1 MRVHF
6 VLIALLVM
14 SSQAQEKIPVEIE
27 TPHGTVAWKE
37 LPREKDGKIAQ
48 FLRELTPKELESLK
62 SDAKQAGPFVVRYA
76 PNAKETEHPL
86 DEFDFAFAG
95 WLASDDP
102 NKESSDRVIRILG
115 SAYGFYC
122 IEHLGV
128 RWAWIKDEFGEDIAL
143 VRENPTARS
152 FPFTSIRYR
161 IEDKKT
167 NFIYALYASLEHLI
181 KEASPKQEPNQVGAA
196 NGSQPIRSETNSTS
210 SAAGSRR

>member
-1 MRVHF
+1 MRVHYL
-6 VLIALLVM
+6 LIALLTM
-14 SSQAQEKIPVEIE
+14 SSEAQEKIPVEIE

-37 LPREKDGKIAQ
+37 LPREKGGTIAQ
-48 FLRELTPKELESLK
+48 FLRELSPQELESLK
-62 SDAKQAGPFVVRYA
+62 SDAKQAGAFVTRYA
-76 PNAKETEHPL
+76 PQGKQASHPL
-86 DEFDFAFAG
+86 SDFDGAFAG
-95 WLASDDP
+95 WLVSDDP
-102 NKESSDRVIRILG
+102 NKQSSDRVIRILG
-115 SAYGFYC
+115 AAYGSYC

-143 VRENPTARS
+143 VRENPTTRS

-196 NGSQPIRSETNSTS
+196 KGSQPIRSETNQTS
-210 SAAGSRR
+210 SAAGSGR